1 MSLNPAVASMPV
13 TAPRR
18 SITALVTSVVPCTI
32 SLTSV
37 MATFS
42 RESRSLMPSMTASE
56 GSCGVVSRLC
66 TDILLPRGSNSA
78 KSVKVPPTST
88 PTRYTGLAPPVA
100 HPFGALDVHDRFP
113 TIFHMAAAEG
123 RWPSHDTIAW
133 ADRMAPSHGPIT
145 WPNHIALARERAGW
159 QKQGP
164 L

>member
-1 MSLNPAVASMPV
+1 
-13 TAPRR
+13 
-18 SITALVTSVVPCTI
+18 
-32 SLTSV
+32 SV

-100 HPFGALDVHDRFP
+100 HPFGALDYGSSRQVADNLPHGCCGGKV
-113 TIFHMAAAEG
+113 A
-123 RWPSHDTIAW
+123 IAW
-133 ADRMAPSHGPIT
+133 PHRMAPSHGPIA
-145 WPNHIALARERAGW
+145 WPHRMALAPRESWMPKARPAMTTDGRP
-159 QKQGP
+159 GSVYEGRR
-164 L
+164 